1 MSRKANY
8 TLLELAVNSNG
19 PTVRRSQQYRQL
31 PIAKRIALLER
42 WLESIAMELADLED
56 QYYAEG

>member
-1 MSRKANY
+1 MSRQAER
-8 TLLELAVNSNG
+8 TLARLMVTAHG
-19 PTVRRSQQYRQL
+19 PTVRRSDAYREL

-56 QYYAEG
+56 RYHAEG